1 MREEPL
7 LGRVS
12 RFLLGAGVGAIA
24 TLCFVRAGLVAR
36 DVSLL
41 PLVSLLL
48 LILTAALLGHA
59 ARAERERERGAGGRA
74 RARPLGRAEVGPA
87 APGGP
92 PRRALPA
99 GPRAVVSL

>member
-41 PLVSLLL
+41 PPVYFLLL
-48 LILTAALLGHA
+48 VLTAALLSHA
-59 ARAERERERGAGGRA
+59 ARAERERANVVPEDEPVLARWAERKWAPPRPA
-74 RARPLGRAEVGPA
+74 ARPAGLCRRDH
-87 APGGP
+87 AP
-92 PRRALPA
+92 
-99 GPRAVVSL
+99 